1 MPRQTKAR
9 GFFLTAWNGTSSYTF
24 DRIIRGKTYIEGACL
39 SLLGS
44 SQPGRVADYK
54 RGALTGGAGDN
65 GMVQRFGLLVYP
77 LCQATPS
84 PPGTA
89 LVPLLAPRCLVLGL
103 AELGRY
109 RN

>member
-77 LCQATPS
+77 DQVSEWRDVDRYPAS
-84 PPGTA
+84 
-89 LVPLLAPRCLVLGL
+89 APRE
-103 AELGRY
+103 AAWKAF
-109 RN
+109 